1 MTTLVAWTRTTAARS
16 ALDWAIAR
24 EYLLDRHVILCH
36 VAAPADERPISR
48 AALEDLAATLQQ
60 DRTGIRFTAELL
72 HGDPAE
78 QLERRCLLDGTLL
91 VLGTD
96 TRNEHPRRFEHS
108 LGMAITQRGRITAVI
123 VPVDAK
129 HGAAHIA
136 VGVDGS
142 SASLAALEFA
152 AAEADRCSETLLVI
166 RSWQL
171 TGIEED
177 SADVPSSRTDFIP
190 ENRRLRTLDALAPA
204 RERFPH
210 LRVELRFTH
219 GDTVH
224 NLLASASDAGLL
236 VLGTDVPALSRAGER
251 ISHALVMATHTALA
265 VVPPHP
271 IRPLSPLPTVGQ
283 GAPVSYPGPGA
294 HPRPE
299 ITDRI

>member
-1 MTTLVAWTRTTAARS
+1 MTTLVAWTGTTTAHT

-24 EYLLDRHVILCH
+24 EYLLDHHVILCH
-36 VAAPADERPISR
+36 VAAPDNERPIPR

-72 HGDPAE
+72 RGDPVE

-96 TRNEHPRRFEHS
+96 ARNEHPRRFEHS
-108 LGMAITQRGRITAVI
+108 LGMTLTQRGATAAVI

-152 AAEADRCSETLLVI
+152 AAEADRCSETLLVV

-171 TGIEED
+171 SPVEED
-177 SADVPSSRTDFIP
+177 SADIPVARVDFIP
-190 ENRRLRTLDALAPA
+190 ENRRLRTLDALAPV

-219 GDTVH
+219 GDTVQS
-224 NLLASASDAGLL
+224 LLASASDASLL
-236 VLGTDVPALSRAGER
+236 VLGTDAPALSRAGER
-251 ISHALVMATHTALA
+251 ISHALVMTTHTALA
-265 VVPPHP
+265 VIPPHP
-271 IRPLSPLPTVGQ
+271 IRPLSPTATAGWSVT
-283 GAPVSYPGPGA
+283 A
-294 HPRPE
+294 
-299 ITDRI
+299 

>member
-1 MTTLVAWTRTTAARS
+1 MTTLVAWAGTTAALT
-16 ALDWAIAR
+16 ALNWAITR
-24 EYLLDRHVILCH
+24 EYLLDHHVVLCH
-36 VAAPADERPISR
+36 VVDPADERPIAE

-72 HGDPAE
+72 HGDPVE

-96 TRNEHPRRFEHS
+96 ARDEHPRRFEHS
-108 LGMAITQRGRITAVI
+108 LGMRLTQRGTIAAVI
-123 VPVDAK
+123 VPIDAK

-136 VGVDGS
+136 VGVNGS

-152 AAEADRCSETLLVI
+152 AAEADRCSETLLVV

-171 TGIEED
+171 PRIEED
-177 SADVPSSRTDFIP
+177 SADIPAARADFIP

-204 RERFPH
+204 RELFPH

-219 GDTVH
+219 GDTVQS
-224 NLLASASDAGLL
+224 LLASASDAGLL
-236 VLGTDVPALSRAGER
+236 VLGTDAPALSRSGER

-265 VVPPHP
+265 VIPPHP
-271 IRPLSPLPTVGQ
+271 VRPL
-283 GAPVSYPGPGA
+283 
-294 HPRPE
+294 RPDAAAGRG
-299 ITDRI
+299 ITP